1 MEEASSDVTVAV
13 GSTNPAKVEAARRA
27 VQAAWPG
34 ARLIPLAVHSGVSE
48 MPISDTEG
56 RQGALARA
64 VAARQAADADYGVG
78 LEGAVND
85 GPEGMALTNWVAI
98 ISREGR
104 ASLASGGSLPL
115 PECIAREIRAGQE
128 LGPIMDRLTGRER
141 TKEQEGAFGYLT
153 CGVVPRTLAFQVG
166 VGLALAPFLR
176 PELYAS

>member
-1 MEEASSDVTVAV
+1 MEKASLDVTVAV

-27 VQAAWPG
+27 IQAAWPG
-34 ARLIPLAVHSGVSE
+34 ARLIPLAVHF
-48 MPISDTEG
+48 SDTEG